1 MNKITIEC
9 IDNITVDLKNLPI
22 KNPHALNFMPHGLF
36 RLALIIK
43 IEEGKKT
50 PPNPNVKVFEIFA
63 KMDPIIPCTF
73 HWFSTSMV
81 NFVRLVGLIKTL
93 NTNSWTT
100 LDIVNNKNK
109 IKTECNSYVES
120 VIPEL
125 KKWRNKVSAH
135 FAPTDPY
142 DNDNFGT
149 LEQSVMNN
157 VCFQQNRFCVNAAT
171 LTSHGETSVL
181 PRWSVTETY
190 ENLIS
195 RYWPKSR
202 LDFDI
207 KKCIGPDWHDFIPK
221 T

>member
-1 MNKITIEC
+1 MNKITIDC

-125 KKWRNKVSAH
+125 KKWRNKVS
-135 FAPTDPY
+135 
-142 DNDNFGT
+142 
-149 LEQSVMNN
+149 
-157 VCFQQNRFCVNAAT
+157 
-171 LTSHGETSVL
+171 HGETSVL